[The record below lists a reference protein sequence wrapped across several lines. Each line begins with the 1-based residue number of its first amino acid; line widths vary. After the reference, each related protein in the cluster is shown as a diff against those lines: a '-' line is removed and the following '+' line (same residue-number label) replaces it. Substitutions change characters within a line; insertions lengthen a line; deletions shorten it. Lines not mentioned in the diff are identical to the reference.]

1 MKRIHVVTLVACA
14 AALVVVGD
22 LGTGRAQSYEYDVDG
37 RLVKVSYDDGATI
50 QYDYDASGNILS
62 RAVTVRAPFHRGD
75 PNRDGR
81 VDVSD
86 GVYVLLFLFQG
97 RVSPGCL
104 ESADANN
111 DGAIDVTDGV
121 HLLNF
126 IFLGETPPAA
136 PGPPGTP
143 CGPDPDPAGSA
154 GDLGCDLYD
163 QCGGGR

>member
-1 MKRIHVVTLVACA
+1 MKRIHVFTLIACA
-14 AALVVVGD
+14 ATLLVVCD

-75 PNRDGR
+75 PNRDGS
-81 VDVSD
+81 VDISD
-86 GVYVLLFLFQG
+86 SVFVFLLLFDDQ
-97 RVSPGCL
+97 VSLSCR

-111 DGAIDVTDGV
+111 DGAIDLTDGI

-126 IFLGETPPAA
+126 IFLGDAPPAP

-143 CGPDPDPAGSA
+143 CGRDPDPPGGD

-163 QCGGGR
+163 QC